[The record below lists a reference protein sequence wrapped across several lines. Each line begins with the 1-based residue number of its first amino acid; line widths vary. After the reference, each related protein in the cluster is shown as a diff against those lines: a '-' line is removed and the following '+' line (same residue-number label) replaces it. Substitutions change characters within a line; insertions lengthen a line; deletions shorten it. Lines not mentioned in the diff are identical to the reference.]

1 MLWNPFF
8 KTGFCRGTF
17 KFLITFKS
25 NPSTSFLWDT
35 CSSSRFFLQ
44 CSLDRL
50 IYVDWLVQLVGTV
63 EFMSLSSTIVITSS
77 NVFWGI
83 CFFGATEMFCA
94 LFLASFAAP
103 TLPVRFDFCFLGTGK
118 FLNFVSQL
126 FCAIFYGGI
135 YVPIF
140 DLI

>member
-8 KTGFCRGTF
+8 KTGLSRVTL

-35 CSSSRFFLQ
+35 CSSSRSFLQ

-50 IYVDWLVQLVGTV
+50 MYVDWLVLLVGTV
-63 EFMSLSSTIVITSS
+63 KFMSLSLTMVIISS
-77 NVFWGI
+77 NVLWGI

-94 LFLASFAAP
+94 LFLASIVAP
-103 TLPVRFDFCFLGTGK
+103 TLSVRFNFCFLGTGE
-118 FLNFVSQL
+118 FSNFVSQL
-126 FCAIFYGGI
+126 FCVTFLWR
-135 YVPIF
+135 PLCF
-140 DLI
+140 SL